1 MYSVS
6 SIDDASW
13 KDRHKMIHD
22 VLHKYIIKN
31 NFTRFHKEIMQY
43 FQNCMDNTYHKSHVF
58 TSSEKMNQFILSNV
72 HTYINTSISKKNIG
86 NEPNP
91 IFETPNTVDAISRQR
106 DNEVSVFQP
115 EPIDFTDKDIHQYK
129 SDTKSLVEQEI
140 QKRKQSI
147 LPDIQNDRY
156 IYVWLDNVL
165 RENLEYIVQISSPAN
180 QTILKS
186 VFFKEK
192 PSDDFPYYMK
202 VSTDE
207 NKFSWFFRTNHHV
220 LHYEGNLNIQQGKNS
235 IQFIFENEMIADKEM
250 HMPDIQI
257 MQIQW

>member
-6 SIDDASW
+6 SIDDTSW

-22 VLHKYIIKN
+22 VLLKYVNKN
-31 NFTRFHKEIMQY
+31 NLNRYHEKIMLY
-43 FQNCMDNTYHKSHVF
+43 FQKFMNHTYHKTHLF
-58 TSSEKMNQFILSNV
+58 NSSDKMNQYILSGV
-72 HTYINTSISKKNIG
+72 HAYINTLISKKNI
-86 NEPNP
+86 EPESKSMSEIPTN
-91 IFETPNTVDAISRQR
+91 IDVFREQR
-106 DNEVSVFQP
+106 DNEVSISKP
-115 EPIDFTDKDIHQYK
+115 EPIDFTDNEIHHYK
-129 SDTKSLVEQEI
+129 SDTISLVEQEI
-140 QKRKQSI
+140 QNRKLSI
-147 LPDIQNDRY
+147 LPDIKHNRY
-156 IYVWLDNVL
+156 LYAWLDNVSQ
-165 RENLEYIVQISSPAN
+165 ENSEYIVQISSPAN